1 MTILD
6 GYIARHVVG
15 GTMLA
20 LAVLVSLVAVVTFVD
35 DLGSVG
41 QGRYGIGAAIE
52 FMILTLPRQ
61 AFVLF
66 PLAAVIGTL
75 IGLGALAAS
84 SELDVI
90 RAAGVSIGRIVGSAL
105 KGALLL
111 VVIAVLIGEVV
122 APWCE
127 RLAQARRTAA
137 LDESAGWRYGF
148 WIRDGRSFVNMLRV
162 WPGNRVEDMFIYE
175 FDAER
180 RLRTASHAR
189 RAEYRDGV
197 WRLESVRHSDVS
209 AGGVAARSSGT
220 MVSPIRFGPDLL
232 ELASV
237 RLESLSGFA
246 LARYIRYLGDN
257 RLDTA
262 VYELALWT
270 KIAWPLATAVMIFL
284 AAPLVLG
291 RLGEARIGQRILVGC
306 LVAVTFHVVNEI
318 SGKAGIVYGLSPVL
332 SAFAPTLAFL
342 AAGVW
347 LLRRMR

>member
-1 MTILD
+1 MKILD
-6 GYIARHVVG
+6 MYIARHVVG

-35 DLGSVG
+35 DLDSVG

-61 AFVLF
+61 AFILF
-66 PLAAVIGTL
+66 PLAAAIGTL

-84 SELDVI
+84 SELGVI
-90 RAAGVSIGRIVGSAL
+90 RAAGVSIGRIVGSVL

-137 LDESAGWRYGF
+137 LDESSGGRYGF
-148 WIRDGRSFVNMLRV
+148 WVRDGRSFVNMLRV

-189 RAEYRDGV
+189 RAEYRDGA

-209 AGGVAARSSGT
+209 ADGVATRSTGT
-220 MVSPIRFGPDLL
+220 MVSPAQFGPGLI
-232 ELASV
+232 ELASA

-270 KIAWPLATAVMIFL
+270 KIAWPLATGVMIFL

-318 SGKAGIVYGLSPVL
+318 SGKAGIVYGLSPAL

-342 AAGVW
+342 AVGVW

>member
-1 MTILD
+1 MKILD
-6 GYIARHVVG
+6 MYIARHVVG

-35 DLGSVG
+35 DLDSVG

-61 AFVLF
+61 AFILF

-75 IGLGALAAS
+75 IGLGSLAAS
-84 SELDVI
+84 SELGVI
-90 RAAGVSIGRIVGSAL
+90 RAAGVSIGRIVGSVL

-137 LDESAGWRYGF
+137 LDESSGGRYGF
-148 WIRDGRSFVNMLRV
+148 WVRDGRSFVNMLRV

-189 RAEYRDGV
+189 RAEYRDGA

-209 AGGVAARSSGT
+209 ADGVTTRSTGT
-220 MVSPIRFGPDLL
+220 MVSPAQFGPDLI
-232 ELASV
+232 ELASA

-246 LARYIRYLGDN
+246 LARYIRYLGNN

-270 KIAWPLATAVMIFL
+270 KIAWPLATGVMIFL

-318 SGKAGIVYGLSPVL
+318 SGKAGIVYGLNPAL